1 MQLEL
6 RDVSYSY
13 GEGGVSRKNAVDH
26 VSVTLDS
33 TQFVGLIGHTGSG
46 KSTLVQMLNG
56 LLKPAE
62 GEVYFEGQNV
72 HGKDYKLRD
81 LRRRVGL
88 VFQYPEYQLFEETVL
103 KDVCF
108 GPKNLGCT
116 KEEQEERSKRALAL
130 VGLGEEYYDQSP
142 FEMSGGQKRRVAIAG
157 ILAMEP
163 DFLVLDEPT
172 AGLDPQGRDEI
183 LEQIAKLN
191 REAGIGVVLVSHSME
206 DVANYASRVLVMAEG
221 KIRFDGT
228 PRDVF
233 AHYKEMEQIGLS
245 APQVTYITEA
255 LREKGFDLPK
265 DLLTVSEAADAIY
278 AYLQRNKAPEQENTG
293 S

>member
-13 GEGGVSRKNAVDH
+13 GEGGVSRRNAVDH
-26 VSVTLDS
+26 VSLTLDS

-56 LLKPAE
+56 LLKPDE
-62 GEVYFEGQNV
+62 GEVFFEGQNV
-72 HGKDYKLRD
+72 HSKDFKLRD

-116 KEEQEERSKRALAL
+116 KEEQEARAKKALSL
-130 VGLGEEYYDQSP
+130 VGLDEDYYDQSP

-191 REAGIGVVLVSHSME
+191 EEAGIGVVLVSHSME
-206 DVANYASRVLVMAEG
+206 DVANYASRVLVMADG

-228 PRDVF
+228 PREVF

-245 APQVTYITEA
+245 APQVTYIAEA
-255 LREKGFDLPK
+255 LRNKGFDLPE
-265 DLLTVSEAADAIY
+265 DLLTVNEAADAICTY
-278 AYLQRNKAPEQENTG
+278 FKNKKEPKKEVQG